1 MLKIQDGG
9 CIVCAEDK
17 CCWYPCQDHDLDP
30 GSVFVVR
37 VWDNVAYIGLELRI
51 VYYRLLTRMA

>member
-30 GSVFVVR
+30 GSVFVVGVLVFCR
-37 VWDNVAYIGLELRI
+37 LGLERSGDSSLN
-51 VYYRLLTRMA
+51 